1 MWELD
6 GDDVGLIVLVDVTA
20 AQLSWQLATARGFL
34 ERLLMA
40 AALCQLEAEED
51 SEECDDEDKAE
62 CNGDDEKK
70 KSTILLWVLQQR
82 LVGVRLA
89 GQDQPGLKL
98 QQKESYFSQIVV
110 NLISWGN
117 KLLLTT
123 T

>member
-1 MWELD
+1 
-6 GDDVGLIVLVDVTA
+6 
-20 AQLSWQLATARGFL
+20 
-34 ERLLMA
+34 MA

>member
-1 MWELD
+1 M
-6 GDDVGLIVLVDVTA
+6 
-20 AQLSWQLATARGFL
+20 S
-34 ERLLMA
+34 